1 MSPVMAGRGAH
12 AEFWDDEV
20 ELLAAGLLSWAV
32 RKLLLA
38 RSTKGELEAW
48 RTLVSQLSRR
58 LIEQL
63 GCDADV
69 ILYQIRLEHERRRS
83 GRGVSIAI
91 SGGIS
96 PASGRDSATQA
107 PPLSRFETSIRP

>member
-20 ELLAAGLLSWAV
+20 ELLAAGLLSLAV

-48 RTLVSQLSRR
+48 RTLDSQLSRR

-69 ILYQIRLEHERRRS
+69 ILYPIRLEHERRRS
-83 GRGVSIAI
+83 GRGK
-91 SGGIS
+91 
-96 PASGRDSATQA
+96 
-107 PPLSRFETSIRP
+107 